1 MFVSCKSN
9 RVETKVGRERER
21 GGDFKHLVP
30 MGSSEKTRQVDTHN
44 LGEVYKG

>member
-9 RVETKVGRERER
+9 RVETKVGREREV

-30 MGSSEKTRQVDTHN
+30 MGSSEKARQN
-44 LGEVYKG
+44 LGKVYKG